1 MSEKTYSTS
10 LSLMTSATKDSMCAI
25 SNYLFGLGE
34 FDALK
39 LSLSFEEIKDAH
51 SKYRDLLSELLK
63 GITTLDAEAAGLS
76 GFISALERER
86 NIATAK
92 RLLGI
97 FDAYL
102 EWKKSVNDFISKCDA
117 IFQNKGIQYKL
128 SLNVLYTRSLIS
140 ATEQFMS
147 ALIR

>member
-10 LSLMTSATKDSMCAI
+10 LSLMASATKDSMCAV
-25 SNYLFGLGE
+25 SNYLFSLGE

-39 LSLSFEEIKDAH
+39 LSLTFEEIKDAH
-51 SKYRDLLSELLK
+51 SKYRALVSELLK
-63 GITTLDAEAAGLS
+63 SINTLDAEASGLS

-92 RLLGI
+92 RLLAI

-102 EWKKSVNDFISKCDA
+102 IWKRAVNDFISKCDA
-117 IFQNKGIQYKL
+117 IFQNKGLQYKL

-147 ALIR
+147 ALSR